1 MTADAGCPEPVDV
14 NDEIRRALLEAARAE
29 TARAPFALYGR
40 GHEARVTLD
49 RRLAA
54 VIRSLNLL
62 HVVISGY
69 GANKHYPLR
78 VFERA
83 ATLVN
88 ERVGWPA
95 IVVSRGTAWRQ
106 DPPAPPTVS
115 SLVTKK

>member
-1 MTADAGCPEPVDV
+1 M

-29 TARAPFALYGR
+29 VARAPFALSGR
-40 GHEARVTLD
+40 GHEPRVTLD

-54 VIRSLNLL
+54 VVRSLDLP

-83 ATLVN
+83 ATQVKK
-88 ERVGWPA
+88 RVGWPA

-106 DPPAPPTVS
+106 DPSEPSTVS
-115 SLVTKK
+115 PLITKK